1 MTFELFVIF
10 MGGLL
15 FICGL
20 FAWYMA
26 FEMYQR
32 FIFAYIASYEIQ
44 EKITKYLASRPSHI
58 RPNFEAASGGDSD
71 VQTQNPEP

>member
-1 MTFELFVIF
+1 MTFELFVVF
-10 MGGLL
+10 MAGLL

-32 FIFAYIASYEIQ
+32 FMFAYVASYEIT

-58 RPNFEAASGGDSD
+58 WPKFEAASGGDTS
-71 VQTQNPEP
+71 VQTQESDS